1 MGFSAATRGHINRL
15 GSSVTG
21 ADMVAKP
28 RRTVHHRTAIG
39 QVQREKTRA
48 WIIKSAIPVFAEHGP
63 DIPVI
68 DDFVKAAGVSRG
80 TFYNY
85 FQTTRELLDAAM
97 ASLSDEV
104 IASIVPAVAGMPDP
118 LMRLATAA
126 RIYYRK
132 ATMDP
137 LFGAFLESVSGVGT
151 LAIERARGDLQE
163 AMNAGQL
170 GVKDIDLA
178 QAIAVGVMVFA
189 LKTPTAR
196 AGGDAR
202 GVEVVRAILAGLGVA
217 KPLIQ
222 RALSAPLPEGLPA
235 A

>member
-1 MGFSAATRGHINRL
+1 
-15 GSSVTG
+15 
-21 ADMVAKP
+21 MVAKP
-28 RRTVHHRTAIG
+28 RRPVHHRTAIG

-202 GVEVVRAILAGLGVA
+202 GVEVVRAILAGLGVT

-222 RALSAPLPEGLPA
+222 RALSAPLPEGLPTA
-235 A
+235 

>member
-1 MGFSAATRGHINRL
+1 MT
-15 GSSVTG
+15 GS
-21 ADMVAKP
+21 DMVAKP
-28 RRTVHHRTAIG
+28 RRPVHHRTAIG

-202 GVEVVRAILAGLGVA
+202 GVEVVRAILAGLGVT

-222 RALSAPLPEGLPA
+222 RALSAPLPEGLPTA
-235 A
+235 